1 MNYIIKIIAIVSVV
15 ITVTSCK
22 GLSTLDV
29 SGIELADK
37 KATSNTKILYERIN
51 SIQKEG
57 FAFGQQDAT
66 VYGINWKQ
74 QEEPLKL
81 RSDIKDV
88 SGKLPAVHGY
98 DLGHIELKNSFN
110 LDTVSFVLMKTQV
123 RKLHKKG
130 ALVTFSWHL
139 DNPVSNGS
147 SWDTISAV
155 SEILKGGSQ
164 REKYEKWVSRL
175 SDFFKSLKDE
185 KNEQIPIIFRPFHE
199 MNGGWFWWGEG
210 NCTAE
215 EYKELWRQT
224 FHLLQENDVHNLL
237 YAYAPNIMQ
246 STEDFEKYYPGDKYV
261 DILGVDIYNYGGK
274 EAFLRN
280 IKTNLEILRSEAQ
293 KRSKPYALT
302 ETGNINPGSD
312 PEWWTENLYPGI
324 KDSGIAW
331 VLLWRNARLDHYF
344 STYKDDV
351 TAEDFR
357 EFEKLEE
364 TLFLDQVKKI
374 NFKL

>member
-1 MNYIIKIIAIVSVV
+1 MNYIIRIIAIFSVV
-15 ITVTSCK
+15 ITITSCK
-22 GLSTLDV
+22 GLSNIDLNE
-29 SGIELADK
+29 IELANK
-37 KATSNTKILYERIN
+37 KASPSAKILYERIE
-51 SIQKEG
+51 SIGKAG
-57 FAFGQQDAT
+57 IAFGQQDAT
-66 VYGINWKQ
+66 MYGINWKH
-74 QEEPLKL
+74 QENPLNL

-88 SGKLPAVHGY
+88 AGKFSAVHGY
-98 DLGHIELKNSFN
+98 DLGHIELGNSFN
-110 LDTVSFVLMKTQV
+110 LDTVSFVSMRDQV
-123 RKLHKKG
+123 KKLNEKG
-130 ALVTFSWHL
+130 AIFTFSWHL
-139 DNPVSNGS
+139 DNPVTSGS

-175 SDFFKSLKDE
+175 SDFFNSLKDE
-185 KNEQIPIIFRPFHE
+185 NNEQIPVIFRPFHE

-224 FHLLQENDVHNLL
+224 FKLLQQNNVHNLL

-246 STEDFEKYYPGDKYV
+246 STEDFEKYYPGDEYV

-274 EAFLRN
+274 EAFIKN
-280 IKTNLEILRSEAQ
+280 IKTNLEILKLEAQ

-302 ETGNINPGSD
+302 ETGNIDPGSD
-312 PEWWTENLYPGI
+312 PKWWTEHLYPGI

>member
-1 MNYIIKIIAIVSVV
+1 MKYIVKIGILLTFIVCM
-15 ITVTSCK
+15 TSCK
-22 GLSTLDV
+22 SMYRIKLED
-29 SGIELADK
+29 IHLANI
-37 KATSNTKILYERIN
+37 KASEKTKILYERIKTIPN
-51 SIQKEG
+51 DG
-57 FAFGQQDAT
+57 FAFGHQDAT
-66 VYGINWKQ
+66 IYGINWKQ
-74 QEEPLKL
+74 PDSPLKI
-81 RSDIKDV
+81 RSDIRDV

-98 DLGHIELKNSFN
+98 DLGHIELNHSFN
-110 LDTVSFVLMKTQV
+110 LDTVSFVLMRDQV
-123 RKLHKKG
+123 KKMYKKG
-130 ALVTFSWHL
+130 AIITFSWHL
-139 DNPVSNGS
+139 DNPVTDGS
-147 SWDTISAV
+147 SWDTTAAV
-155 SEILKGGSQ
+155 SEILKGGLK

-175 SDFFKSLKDE
+175 SIFFKSLKDE
-185 KNEQIPIIFRPFHE
+185 KDQPIPVVFRPFHE

-210 NCTAE
+210 NCSAE
-215 EYKELWRQT
+215 DYKELWRQT
-224 FHLLQENDVHNLL
+224 FMLLQQNNVQNLL
-237 YAYAPNIMQ
+237 FAYSLNIMQ
-246 STEDFEKYYPGDKYV
+246 SKEDFERYYPGDEYV

-274 EAFLRN
+274 EAFIKN
-280 IKTNLEILRSEAQ
+280 IQTNLEILRSEAQ

-312 PEWWTENLYPGI
+312 PDWWTENLYPGI